1 MLDQCHY
8 LESKIQAQI
17 RSVLNVQETLA
28 KTLLVDREALA
39 DAQERN
45 DVMEANAI
53 LREALADAQ
62 ERNDVMEANAIL
74 MDAFWTD
81 VRPGLAALREERGLP
96 ADPCAAFRASA

>member
-53 LREALADAQ
+53 L
-62 ERNDVMEANAIL
+62 

-96 ADPCAAFRASA
+96 ADPFAAFRASRSEEHTSELQSRGHRVC